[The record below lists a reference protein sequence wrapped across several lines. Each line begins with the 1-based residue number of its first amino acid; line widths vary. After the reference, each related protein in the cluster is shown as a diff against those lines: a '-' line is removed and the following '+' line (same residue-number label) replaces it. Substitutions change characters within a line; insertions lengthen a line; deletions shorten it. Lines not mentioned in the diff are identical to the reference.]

1 MYYGVVVQY
10 VDTTDVMPITFD
22 KIEDAIELR
31 DAYVKEFQDSGDDW
45 AKMVYVICGER
56 VVV

>member
-22 KIEDAIELR
+22 KVEDAFELR
-31 DAYVKEFQDSGDDW
+31 DAYVKEFQDSEDEW